1 MEVLEYRNIKN
12 GGNKMTNNQEAK
24 YKEVQELLGTIGR
37 ISSSEENIT
46 AIGLVGLNTEDG
58 LEVSVLGS
66 GEREDI
72 LKVYRELSKTLTE
85 ELLKEHHC
93 PCTVKK
99 IQEASTEGALMAFIE
114 TSIGQAME
122 E

>member
-46 AIGLVGLNTEDG
+46 AVGLVSLNTKAG
-58 LEVSVLGS
+58 VEVSVLGPC
-66 GEREDI
+66 EEADI